1 MFAVPLPPVFI
12 PIKLWSPIQQ
22 LQKLHQLTTP
32 TCKHASLSSYVAIAF
47 DYPTRNYL
55 IYLHDPVQNYNV
67 PTHYSIYVADTYVPH
82 DDSFGQE
89 SPLLLLCGILMKYLN
104 V

>member
-1 MFAVPLPPVFI
+1 MTVYLATQDSTNIPHPAMFAVPLPLVFI

-32 TCKHASLSSYVAIAF
+32 TCKHASLSSSVAIAF

-55 IYLHDPVQNYNV
+55 I
-67 PTHYSIYVADTYVPH
+67 IYMIQYKTTIFQHTTLYT
-82 DDSFGQE
+82 
-89 SPLLLLCGILMKYLN
+89 
-104 V
+104 